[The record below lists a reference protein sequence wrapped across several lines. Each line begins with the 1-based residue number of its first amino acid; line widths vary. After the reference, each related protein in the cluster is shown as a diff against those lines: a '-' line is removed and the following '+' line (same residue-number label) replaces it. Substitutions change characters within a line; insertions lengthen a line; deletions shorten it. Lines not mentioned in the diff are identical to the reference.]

1 MPLSIEDLF
10 PSSFTVNDYVKK
22 NNLPHL
28 FGAQFDSARDYQA
41 TSVKNE
47 ANTVNPEYM
56 STFQEEYSDLS
67 RLHFLII
74 SRKVFT
80 VLEFGIGKSSM
91 VFADALQKNYLQS
104 SDKLN
109 QSIRRLDKYKAF
121 CVDSS
126 EHWIN
131 QFKQEVP
138 HTLLD
143 RLSLHLSEVYVDQ
156 YQGKICTYY
165 KSIPNVSPDLIY
177 LDAPDQFNV
186 EGDVRGITTAHQ
198 DRMPMAADILTIEH
212 FLNPGTLIVID
223 GRTANARFLQCNLQR
238 NWAYLHDCSND
249 QHYFELQESP
259 LGKHNKNLIDYCLG
273 EKYYSR
279 FRS

>member
-1 MPLSIEDLF
+1 MPLSIEHLF
-10 PSSFTVNDYVKK
+10 PSSFAVNDYVKK
-22 NNLPHL
+22 TNLPHL
-28 FGAQFDSARDYQA
+28 FGAQFDPARDYQ
-41 TSVKNE
+41 TISVQNE
-47 ANTVNPEYM
+47 TNTVNPEYT
-56 STFQEEYSDLS
+56 SAFQEEYSDLS

-91 VFADALQKNYLQS
+91 VFADALHKNYLQS

-131 QFKQEVP
+131 QFKKEVP
-138 HTLLD
+138 HTLVD
-143 RLSLHLSEVYVDQ
+143 RLSLHFSEVYVDQ

-165 KSIPNVSPDLIY
+165 KNMPNVSPDLIY
-177 LDAPDQFNV
+177 LDAPDQFHV
-186 EGDVRGITTAHQ
+186 QGDVRGITTAHQ

-238 NWAYLHDCSND
+238 NWAYLHDYSSD

-259 LGKHNKNLIDYCLG
+259 LGKHNKNLIDFCLG
-273 EKYYSR
+273 DQFYSR
-279 FRS
+279 L